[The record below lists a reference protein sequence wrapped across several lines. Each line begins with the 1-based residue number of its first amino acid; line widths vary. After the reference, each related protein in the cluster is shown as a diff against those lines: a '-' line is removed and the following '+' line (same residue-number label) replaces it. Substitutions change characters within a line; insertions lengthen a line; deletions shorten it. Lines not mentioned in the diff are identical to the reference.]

1 MTVNQNVNASNL
13 LLVRSQTAQTTP
25 TDNRKNPDATGFAD
39 VLANSSRK
47 VSAQESNADVKKD
60 NADPDVK
67 QPTDDVKQAH
77 KMTERH
83 AEDGTTESK
92 AVENDTEISN
102 PAVDDDISKEN
113 LEQAVC
119 LLTNVVLF
127 VMDQT
132 QMSFGELNEQLE
144 NLGMDWSDLTNLE
157 GIKDF
162 FLQTKGI
169 DASDLLVD
177 ETLNQELQSF
187 IQEWQD
193 IFAAQDVPVDEV
205 SQIIDS
211 VDEDLLDDM
220 ITTHMIPVEET
231 NGEPVTQRMPDEGR
245 TVQDNV
251 TIFTDSNPKE
261 PVITK
266 VNISN
271 DPAGQQ
277 NESYSQ
283 QDAKN
288 TTEDTVKV
296 QDVTETK
303 EVVNPI
309 LQNIQDALNEVAST
323 EHTDNVNKPQPVVEQ
338 IVEQVRVHMNQ
349 DATSMELQL
358 YPEHLGKIQ
367 IHVVSKDGVMTARI
381 AAETEQA
388 KQAIENGLANLKEA
402 FEQQDLKVEAVEVM
416 VATAG
421 FEKGQD
427 QQEAPQQ
434 KRTGGKTGK
443 LVYSDTEEE
452 ELEEQAETER
462 MRMTGSSVSY
472 TA

>member
-13 LLVRSQTAQTTP
+13 LLVRSGTVQTTS
-25 TDNRKNPDATGFAD
+25 TDNGKNTDATGFAD
-39 VLANSSRK
+39 VLANSSKK
-47 VSAQESNADVKKD
+47 VSVQESNTDVKKD
-60 NADPDVK
+60 NADSGIK
-67 QPTDDVKQAH
+67 QPTDDVKQDH
-77 KMTERH
+77 KITERH
-83 AEDGTTESK
+83 TEDSSTESK
-92 AVENDTEISN
+92 AVEDDTEISN
-102 PAVDDDISKEN
+102 PTVDDDISKEN

-119 LLTNVVLF
+119 LLTNVVFF

-132 QMSFGELNEQLE
+132 QMSFGELNEQLQK
-144 NLGMDWSDLTNLE
+144 LGMDWSDLTNLE

-169 DASDLLVD
+169 DTSDLLVD
-177 ETLNQELQSF
+177 ESLNQEFQSF

-193 IFAAQDVPVDEV
+193 IFATQDVPVDDV

-211 VDEDLLDDM
+211 VDEDLLNDM
-220 ITTHMIPVEET
+220 ITTQMIPVEET
-231 NGEPVTQRMPDEGR
+231 VVEPVTERTPDEGKA
-245 TVQDNV
+245 VQDDAI
-251 TIFTDSNPKE
+251 IFTASNPNE
-261 PVITK
+261 PATTK

-277 NESYSQ
+277 NESYSG
-283 QDAKN
+283 QDAEN
-288 TTEDTVKV
+288 TAEDTVKV

-309 LQNIQDALNEVAST
+309 LQNIQDALNEVTSV
-323 EHTDNVNKPQPVVEQ
+323 EQTDNIDKPQPVVEQ

-402 FEQQDLKVEAVEVM
+402 FEQQDLKVDAVEVM

-427 QQEAPQQ
+427 QQETPEQ
-434 KRTGGKTGK
+434 KRTGGKAGK

-452 ELEEQAETER
+452 DLEEQAETER

>member
-13 LLVRSQTAQTTP
+13 LLVRSQTTQTTP
-25 TDNRKNPDATGFAD
+25 TDNGKNPDATGFAD

-47 VSAQESNADVKKD
+47 VSTQESNADVKKD

-67 QPTDDVKQAH
+67 QPTDDVQQAH

-220 ITTHMIPVEET
+220 ITTQMIPVEET
-231 NGEPVTQRMPDEGR
+231 NGEPVTERMPDEGR
-245 TVQDNV
+245 TVQDNA
-251 TIFTDSNPKE
+251 TIFTDSYPEE

-288 TTEDTVKV
+288 TAEDTVKV

-349 DATSMELQL
+349 DTTSMELQL

-452 ELEEQAETER
+452 ESEEQAETER

>member
-13 LLVRSQTAQTTP
+13 LLVCSRTAQITP
-25 TDNRKNPDATGFAD
+25 TDNGKNSDATGFAD

-47 VSAQESNADVKKD
+47 VSAQESNLDVKKD

-67 QPTDDVKQAH
+67 QPTDNVKQAH
-77 KMTERH
+77 KITERQT
-83 AEDGTTESK
+83 DDSSTESK

-144 NLGMDWSDLTNLE
+144 NLGMDWSDLTNFE

-193 IFAAQDVPVDEV
+193 ILAVQDVPVDDV

-220 ITTHMIPVEET
+220 ITTHVIPVEET
-231 NGEPVTQRMPDEGR
+231 NGEPVTERMPDEGKM
-245 TVQDNV
+245 VQDNAA
-251 TIFTDSNPKE
+251 IFTDSYPKE
-261 PVITK
+261 QVITK

-283 QDAKN
+283 QDAES
-288 TTEDTVKV
+288 TTEDMVKV
-296 QDVTETK
+296 QDITETK

-309 LQNIQDALNEVAST
+309 LQNIQDALNKVTLT

-416 VATAG
+416 VSTAG

-427 QQEAPQQ
+427 QQERPEQ

>member
-13 LLVRSQTAQTTP
+13 LLVRSQTTQTTS
-25 TDNRKNPDATGFAD
+25 TENGKNTDATGFAD

-47 VSAQESNADVKKD
+47 VSTQESNVDVKND
-60 NADPDVK
+60 NADQDVK

-77 KMTERH
+77 KITERH
-83 AEDGTTESK
+83 TEDSSTESK
-92 AVENDTEISN
+92 AVENDTEILN

-119 LLTNVVLF
+119 LLTNVVFF

-132 QMSFGELNEQLE
+132 QMSFGELTEQLE
-144 NLGMDWSDLTNLE
+144 NLGMDWSDLSNLE

-177 ETLNQELQSF
+177 ETLNQELQNF
-187 IQEWQD
+187 IQEWQN
-193 IFAAQDVPVDEV
+193 IFATQDVPVDNV

-220 ITTHMIPVEET
+220 ITTQMIPAEET
-231 NGEPVTQRMPDEGR
+231 VGKPATERMPDEGR
-245 TVQDNV
+245 MVQDNAN
-251 TIFTDSNPKE
+251 IFTDSNPKE
-261 PVITK
+261 QATTK

-271 DPAGQQ
+271 DPAGRQ

-283 QDAKN
+283 QDAES
-288 TTEDTVKV
+288 TTEDMVKV
-296 QDVTETK
+296 QDITETK

-309 LQNIQDALNEVAST
+309 LQNIQNALNEVT
-323 EHTDNVNKPQPVVEQ
+323 PVEHTDNVNKPQPVVEQ

-416 VATAG
+416 VSTAG

-427 QQEAPQQ
+427 QQETPEQ

>member
-13 LLVRSQTAQTTP
+13 LLVRSQTTQTTP
-25 TDNRKNPDATGFAD
+25 TDNGKNPDATGFAD

-47 VSAQESNADVKKD
+47 VSTQESNADVKKD

-127 VMDQT
+127 VMNQT
-132 QMSFGELNEQLE
+132 QMLFGELNEQLE

-193 IFAAQDVPVDEV
+193 IFAAQDVPVDDV

-220 ITTHMIPVEET
+220 ITTQMIPVEET
-231 NGEPVTQRMPDEGR
+231 NGEPVTERMPDEGK
-245 TVQDNV
+245 TVQDNA

-283 QDAKN
+283 QDAES

-309 LQNIQDALNEVAST
+309 LQNIQDALNEVTST

-349 DATSMELQL
+349 DTTSMELQL

>member
-13 LLVRSQTAQTTP
+13 LLVRSQTTQTTP
-25 TDNRKNPDATGFAD
+25 TDNGKNPDATGFAD

-77 KMTERH
+77 KMTEQH

-102 PAVDDDISKEN
+102 PAVEDDISKEN

-127 VMDQT
+127 VMNQT

-193 IFAAQDVPVDEV
+193 IFAAQDVPVDDV

-220 ITTHMIPVEET
+220 ITTQMIPVEET
-231 NGEPVTQRMPDEGR
+231 NGEPVTERMPDEGK
-245 TVQDNV
+245 TVQDNA

-283 QDAKN
+283 QDAES

-349 DATSMELQL
+349 DTTSMELQL

>member
-13 LLVRSQTAQTTP
+13 LLVRSQTTQTTP
-25 TDNRKNPDATGFAD
+25 TDNGKNPDATGFAD

-83 AEDGTTESK
+83 AEDGSTESK

-177 ETLNQELQSF
+177 ETLNQEFQSF

-193 IFAAQDVPVDEV
+193 IFAVQDVPVDEV

-231 NGEPVTQRMPDEGR
+231 NGEPVTERMPDEGR
-245 TVQDNV
+245 TVQDNA

-283 QDAKN
+283 QDAES

-338 IVEQVRVHMNQ
+338 IVEQVRVHMKQ

-427 QQEAPQQ
+427 QQEAPEQ

-452 ELEEQAETER
+452 ESEEQAETER

>member
-13 LLVRSQTAQTTP
+13 LLVRSQTTQTTP
-25 TDNRKNPDATGFAD
+25 TDNGKNPDATGFAD

-60 NADPDVK
+60 NADLDVK

-127 VMDQT
+127 VMNQT

-193 IFAAQDVPVDEV
+193 IFAAQDVPVDDV

-220 ITTHMIPVEET
+220 ITTQMIPVEET
-231 NGEPVTQRMPDEGR
+231 NGEPVTERMPDEGR
-245 TVQDNV
+245 TVQDNA

-283 QDAKN
+283 QDAES

-349 DATSMELQL
+349 DTTSMELQL

-427 QQEAPQQ
+427 QQDTPQQ

>member
-13 LLVRSQTAQTTP
+13 LLVRSQTTQTTP
-25 TDNRKNPDATGFAD
+25 TDNGKNPDATGFAD

-47 VSAQESNADVKKD
+47 VSTQESNADVKKN

-83 AEDGTTESK
+83 TEDGSTESK

-144 NLGMDWSDLTNLE
+144 NLGMDWSELTNLE

-193 IFAAQDVPVDEV
+193 IFAAQDVPVDDV

-220 ITTHMIPVEET
+220 ITTQMIPVEET

-245 TVQDNV
+245 TVQDNA

-283 QDAKN
+283 QDAES

-349 DATSMELQL
+349 DTTSMELQL

-452 ELEEQAETER
+452 ESEEQAETER

>member
-13 LLVRSQTAQTTP
+13 LLVRSGTVQTTS
-25 TDNRKNPDATGFAD
+25 TDNGKNTDATGFAD
-39 VLANSSRK
+39 VLANSSKK
-47 VSAQESNADVKKD
+47 VSVQESNTDVKKD
-60 NADPDVK
+60 NADSGIK
-67 QPTDDVKQAH
+67 QPNDDVKPDS
-77 KMTERH
+77 KITERH
-83 AEDGTTESK
+83 TEDSSTENK

-102 PAVDDDISKEN
+102 VTVDDDISKED

-119 LLTNVVLF
+119 LLTNVIFF

-132 QMSFGELNEQLE
+132 QMSFGELNEQLQK
-144 NLGMDWSDLTNLE
+144 LGMDWSDLDNLD
-157 GIKDF
+157 GMKDF

-177 ETLNQELQSF
+177 ETLNQEFQSF
-187 IQEWQD
+187 IQQWQD
-193 IFAAQDVPVDEV
+193 IFAAQDVPADDV

-211 VDEDLLDDM
+211 VDEDLLNDM
-220 ITTHMIPVEET
+220 ITTQMIPVEET
-231 NGEPVTQRMPDEGR
+231 VVEPVTEKTPNEGKAVR
-245 TVQDNV
+245 DDAIVF
-251 TIFTDSNPKE
+251 TISNPQE
-261 PVITK
+261 PVTTK

-271 DPAGQQ
+271 DSTGQQ
-277 NESYSQ
+277 NESYSE
-283 QDAKN
+283 QDAEGMA
-288 TTEDTVKV
+288 EDAVKV

-309 LQNIQDALNEVAST
+309 LQNIQNALNEVTSV
-323 EHTDNVNKPQPVVEQ
+323 EQTDTIDKPQPVVEQ

-402 FEQQDLKVEAVEVM
+402 FEQQDLKVDAVEVM

-427 QQEAPQQ
+427 QQEAPEQ
-434 KRTGGKTGK
+434 KRTGGKAGK
-443 LVYSDTEEE
+443 LVYSDAEEE
-452 ELEEQAETER
+452 DLEEQAETER

>member
-13 LLVRSQTAQTTP
+13 LLVRSQTTQTTP
-25 TDNRKNPDATGFAD
+25 TDNGKNPDATGFAD

-60 NADPDVK
+60 NADLDVK

-127 VMDQT
+127 VMNQT

-193 IFAAQDVPVDEV
+193 IFAAQDVPVDDV

-220 ITTHMIPVEET
+220 ITTQMIPVEET
-231 NGEPVTQRMPDEGR
+231 NGEPVTERMPDEGK
-245 TVQDNV
+245 TVQDNA

-283 QDAKN
+283 QDAES

-309 LQNIQDALNEVAST
+309 LQNIQDALNEVTST

-349 DATSMELQL
+349 DTTSMELQL

>member
-13 LLVRSQTAQTTP
+13 LLVRSQTTQTTP
-25 TDNRKNPDATGFAD
+25 TDNGKNPDATGFAD

-193 IFAAQDVPVDEV
+193 IFATQDVPVDEV

-349 DATSMELQL
+349 DTTSMELQL

-452 ELEEQAETER
+452 ESEEQAETER

>member
-1 MTVNQNVNASNL
+1 M
-13 LLVRSQTAQTTP
+13 
-25 TDNRKNPDATGFAD
+25 
-39 VLANSSRK
+39 
-47 VSAQESNADVKKD
+47 
-60 NADPDVK
+60 
-67 QPTDDVKQAH
+67 
-77 KMTERH
+77 
-83 AEDGTTESK
+83 
-92 AVENDTEISN
+92 
-102 PAVDDDISKEN
+102 
-113 LEQAVC
+113 
-119 LLTNVVLF
+119 
-127 VMDQT
+127 
-132 QMSFGELNEQLE
+132 
-144 NLGMDWSDLTNLE
+144 
-157 GIKDF
+157 
-162 FLQTKGI
+162 
-169 DASDLLVD
+169 
-177 ETLNQELQSF
+177 
-187 IQEWQD
+187 
-193 IFAAQDVPVDEV
+193 
-205 SQIIDS
+205 
-211 VDEDLLDDM
+211 
-220 ITTHMIPVEET
+220 
-231 NGEPVTQRMPDEGR
+231 
-245 TVQDNV
+245 VQDNAA
-251 TIFTDSNPKE
+251 IFTDSYPKE
-261 PVITK
+261 QVITK

-283 QDAKN
+283 QDAES
-288 TTEDTVKV
+288 TTEDMVKV
-296 QDVTETK
+296 QDITETK

-309 LQNIQDALNEVAST
+309 LQNIQDALNKVTLT

-381 AAETEQA
+381 A
-388 KQAIENGLANLKEA
+388 GLANLKEA

-416 VATAG
+416 VSTAG

-427 QQEAPQQ
+427 QQERPEQ

>member
-13 LLVRSQTAQTTP
+13 LLVRSQTTQTTS
-25 TDNRKNPDATGFAD
+25 TDKGKSTNATGFAD

-47 VSAQESNADVKKD
+47 VSTQESNADVKKD

-193 IFAAQDVPVDEV
+193 IFATQDVPVDEV

-220 ITTHMIPVEET
+220 ITTQMIPVEET

-245 TVQDNV
+245 TVQDNA

-309 LQNIQDALNEVAST
+309 LQNIQDALNEVTST

-349 DATSMELQL
+349 DTTSMELQL

>member
-13 LLVRSQTAQTTP
+13 LLVRSQTTQTTP
-25 TDNRKNPDATGFAD
+25 TDNGKNPDATGFAD

-60 NADPDVK
+60 NADLDVK

-83 AEDGTTESK
+83 TEDGSAESK

-193 IFAAQDVPVDEV
+193 IFAAQDVPVDNV

-220 ITTHMIPVEET
+220 ITTQMIPAEET
-231 NGEPVTQRMPDEGR
+231 NGEPVTERMPDKGR

-261 PVITK
+261 TVITK

-283 QDAKN
+283 QDAES

-349 DATSMELQL
+349 DTTSMELQL

-452 ELEEQAETER
+452 ESEEQAETER

>member
-13 LLVRSQTAQTTP
+13 LLVRSQTTQTTP
-25 TDNRKNPDATGFAD
+25 TDNGKNPDATGFAD

-187 IQEWQD
+187 IQEWRD
-193 IFAAQDVPVDEV
+193 IFAAQDVPVDDV

-220 ITTHMIPVEET
+220 ITTQMIPVEET
-231 NGEPVTQRMPDEGR
+231 NGKPVTQRMPDEGR
-245 TVQDNV
+245 TVQDNA

-283 QDAKN
+283 QDAES

-309 LQNIQDALNEVAST
+309 LQNIQDALNEVTST

-349 DATSMELQL
+349 DTTSMELQL

-452 ELEEQAETER
+452 ESEEQAETER

>member
-13 LLVRSQTAQTTP
+13 LLVRSQTTQTTP
-25 TDNRKNPDATGFAD
+25 TDNGKNPDATGFAD

-83 AEDGTTESK
+83 TEDGSTESK
-92 AVENDTEISN
+92 AVENDTDISN
-102 PAVDDDISKEN
+102 PAVEDDISKEN

-193 IFAAQDVPVDEV
+193 IFAAQDVPVDDV

-220 ITTHMIPVEET
+220 ITTQMIPVEET
-231 NGEPVTQRMPDEGR
+231 NWEPVTERMPDEGR

-349 DATSMELQL
+349 DTTSMELQL

-443 LVYSDTEEE
+443 LVYSDTEDE

>member
-13 LLVRSQTAQTTP
+13 LLVRSQTTQTTP
-25 TDNRKNPDATGFAD
+25 TDNGKNPDATGFAD

-67 QPTDDVKQAH
+67 QSTDDVKQAH

-83 AEDGTTESK
+83 TEDGSTESK

-220 ITTHMIPVEET
+220 ITTQMIPVEET
-231 NGEPVTQRMPDEGR
+231 NGEPVTERMPDEGR

-251 TIFTDSNPKE
+251 TIFTDSNSKE
-261 PVITK
+261 TVITK

-283 QDAKN
+283 QDAES

-309 LQNIQDALNEVAST
+309 LQNIQDALNEVASI

-452 ELEEQAETER
+452 ESEEQAETER

>member
-13 LLVRSQTAQTTP
+13 LLVRSQTTQTTP
-25 TDNRKNPDATGFAD
+25 TDNGKNPDATGFAD

-127 VMDQT
+127 VMNQT

-193 IFAAQDVPVDEV
+193 IFAAQDVPVDDV

-220 ITTHMIPVEET
+220 ITTQMIPVEET
-231 NGEPVTQRMPDEGR
+231 NGEPVTERMPDEGK
-245 TVQDNV
+245 TVQDNA

-283 QDAKN
+283 QDAES

-452 ELEEQAETER
+452 ESEEQAETER

>member
-13 LLVRSQTAQTTP
+13 LLVRSQTTQTTP
-25 TDNRKNPDATGFAD
+25 TDNGKNPDATGFAD

-60 NADPDVK
+60 NADLDVK

-102 PAVDDDISKEN
+102 PAVEDDISKEN

-193 IFAAQDVPVDEV
+193 IFAAQDVPVDDV

-220 ITTHMIPVEET
+220 ITTQMIPVEET

-245 TVQDNV
+245 TVQDNA
-251 TIFTDSNPKE
+251 TIFTDSNPEE

-277 NESYSQ
+277 NELYSQ

-349 DATSMELQL
+349 DTTSMELQL

-427 QQEAPQQ
+427 QQEAPEQ

>member
-13 LLVRSQTAQTTP
+13 LLVRSQTTQTTP
-25 TDNRKNPDATGFAD
+25 TDNGKNPDATGFAD

-47 VSAQESNADVKKD
+47 VSTQESNADVKKD

-83 AEDGTTESK
+83 TEDGSTESK

-193 IFAAQDVPVDEV
+193 IFAAQDVPVDDV

-220 ITTHMIPVEET
+220 ITTQMIPVEET

-245 TVQDNV
+245 TVQDNA
-251 TIFTDSNPKE
+251 TIFTDSNPEE

-283 QDAKN
+283 QDAES

-309 LQNIQDALNEVAST
+309 LQNIQDALNEVTST

-349 DATSMELQL
+349 DTTSMELQL

-452 ELEEQAETER
+452 ESEEQAETER

>member
-13 LLVRSQTAQTTP
+13 LLVRSQTTQTTS
-25 TDNRKNPDATGFAD
+25 TDKGKSTDATGFAD

-193 IFAAQDVPVDEV
+193 IFAAQDVPVDDV

-220 ITTHMIPVEET
+220 ITTQMIPVEET
-231 NGEPVTQRMPDEGR
+231 NGEPATQRMPDEGK
-245 TVQDNV
+245 TVQDNA

-283 QDAKN
+283 QDAES

-309 LQNIQDALNEVAST
+309 LQNIQDALNEVTST

-349 DATSMELQL
+349 DTTSMELQL

-402 FEQQDLKVEAVEVM
+402 FEQRDLKVEAVEVM

-427 QQEAPQQ
+427 QQETPEQ
-434 KRTGGKTGK
+434 KRAGGKTGK

-452 ELEEQAETER
+452 ESEEQAETER

>member
-13 LLVRSQTAQTTP
+13 LLVRSQTTQTTP
-25 TDNRKNPDATGFAD
+25 TDNGKNPDATGFAD

-193 IFAAQDVPVDEV
+193 IFATQDVPVDEV

-283 QDAKN
+283 QDAES

-309 LQNIQDALNEVAST
+309 LQNIQDALNEVTST

-349 DATSMELQL
+349 DTTSMELQL

-452 ELEEQAETER
+452 ESEEQAETER

>member
-13 LLVRSQTAQTTP
+13 LLVRSQTTQTTP
-25 TDNRKNPDATGFAD
+25 TDNGKNPDATGFAD

-60 NADPDVK
+60 NADLDVK

-83 AEDGTTESK
+83 TEDSSTESK

-193 IFAAQDVPVDEV
+193 IFAAQDVPVDDV

-220 ITTHMIPVEET
+220 ITTQMIPVEET

-245 TVQDNV
+245 TVQDNA
-251 TIFTDSNPKE
+251 TIFTDSNPEE

-309 LQNIQDALNEVAST
+309 LQNIQDALNEVTST

-349 DATSMELQL
+349 DTTSMELQL

-443 LVYSDTEEE
+443 LVYSDTEDE

>member
-13 LLVRSQTAQTTP
+13 LLVRSQTTQTTP
-25 TDNRKNPDATGFAD
+25 TDNGKNPDATGFAD

-47 VSAQESNADVKKD
+47 VSTQESNADVKKD

-83 AEDGTTESK
+83 TEDGSTESK

-193 IFAAQDVPVDEV
+193 IFAVQDVPVDEV

-231 NGEPVTQRMPDEGR
+231 NGEPVTERMPDEGR
-245 TVQDNV
+245 TVQDNA

-283 QDAKN
+283 QDAES

-349 DATSMELQL
+349 DTTSMELQL

-427 QQEAPQQ
+427 RQEAPEQ

-452 ELEEQAETER
+452 ESEEQAETER

>member
-13 LLVRSQTAQTTP
+13 LLVRSQTTQTTP
-25 TDNRKNPDATGFAD
+25 TDNGKNPDATGFAD

-47 VSAQESNADVKKD
+47 VSTQESNADVKKN

-83 AEDGTTESK
+83 TEDGSTESK

-144 NLGMDWSDLTNLE
+144 NLGMDWSELTNLE

-193 IFAAQDVPVDEV
+193 IFAAQDVPVDDV

-220 ITTHMIPVEET
+220 ITTQMIPVEET

-245 TVQDNV
+245 TVQDNA

-283 QDAKN
+283 QDAES

-349 DATSMELQL
+349 DTTSMELQL

-443 LVYSDTEEE
+443 LVYSDTEDE

>member
-13 LLVRSQTAQTTP
+13 LLVRSQTTQTTS
-25 TDNRKNPDATGFAD
+25 TENGKNTDATGFAD

-47 VSAQESNADVKKD
+47 VSTQESNVDVKND
-60 NADPDVK
+60 NADQDVK

-77 KMTERH
+77 KITERH
-83 AEDGTTESK
+83 TEDSSTESK
-92 AVENDTEISN
+92 AVENDTEILN

-119 LLTNVVLF
+119 LLTNVVFF

-132 QMSFGELNEQLE
+132 QMSFGELTEQLE
-144 NLGMDWSDLTNLE
+144 NLGMDWSDLSNLE
-157 GIKDF
+157 GVKDF
-162 FLQTKGI
+162 FMQTKGI

-177 ETLNQELQSF
+177 ETLNQELQNF
-187 IQEWQD
+187 IQEWQN
-193 IFAAQDVPVDEV
+193 IFETQDVPVDNV

-220 ITTHMIPVEET
+220 ITTQMIPAEET
-231 NGEPVTQRMPDEGR
+231 VGKPATERMPDEGR
-245 TVQDNV
+245 MVQDNAN
-251 TIFTDSNPKE
+251 IFTDSNPKE
-261 PVITK
+261 QATTK

-271 DPAGQQ
+271 DLAGRQ

-283 QDAKN
+283 QDAES
-288 TTEDTVKV
+288 TTEDMVKV
-296 QDVTETK
+296 QDITETK

-309 LQNIQDALNEVAST
+309 LQNIQNALNEVT
-323 EHTDNVNKPQPVVEQ
+323 PVEHTDNVNKPQPVVEQ

-416 VATAG
+416 VSTAG

-427 QQEAPQQ
+427 QQETPEQ

>member
-13 LLVRSQTAQTTP
+13 LLVRSQTTQTTP
-25 TDNRKNPDATGFAD
+25 TDNEKNPDATGFAD
-39 VLANSSRK
+39 ILANSSRK

-193 IFAAQDVPVDEV
+193 IFATQDVPVDEV

-220 ITTHMIPVEET
+220 ITTQMIPVEET

-245 TVQDNV
+245 TVQDNA
-251 TIFTDSNPKE
+251 TIFTDSNPEE

-349 DATSMELQL
+349 DTTSMELQL

-427 QQEAPQQ
+427 QQEAPEQ

-452 ELEEQAETER
+452 ESEEQAETER

>member
-1 MTVNQNVNASNL
+1 M
-13 LLVRSQTAQTTP
+13 
-25 TDNRKNPDATGFAD
+25 
-39 VLANSSRK
+39 
-47 VSAQESNADVKKD
+47 
-60 NADPDVK
+60 
-67 QPTDDVKQAH
+67 
-77 KMTERH
+77 
-83 AEDGTTESK
+83 
-92 AVENDTEISN
+92 
-102 PAVDDDISKEN
+102 
-113 LEQAVC
+113 
-119 LLTNVVLF
+119 
-127 VMDQT
+127 
-132 QMSFGELNEQLE
+132 
-144 NLGMDWSDLTNLE
+144 
-157 GIKDF
+157 
-162 FLQTKGI
+162 
-169 DASDLLVD
+169 D

-193 IFAAQDVPVDEV
+193 ILAAQDVPVDDV

-231 NGEPVTQRMPDEGR
+231 NGEPVTERMPDEGK
-245 TVQDNV
+245 TVQDNAA
-251 TIFTDSNPKE
+251 IFTDSYPKE
-261 PVITK
+261 QVITK

-283 QDAKN
+283 QDAES
-288 TTEDTVKV
+288 TTEDMVKV
-296 QDVTETK
+296 QDITETK

-309 LQNIQDALNEVAST
+309 LQNIQDALNKVTST

-416 VATAG
+416 VSTAG

-427 QQEAPQQ
+427 QQETPEQ

>member
-13 LLVRSQTAQTTP
+13 LLVRSQTTQTTP
-25 TDNRKNPDATGFAD
+25 TDNGKNPDATGFAD

-77 KMTERH
+77 KMTERQT
-83 AEDGTTESK
+83 EDGSTESK

-251 TIFTDSNPKE
+251 TIFTDSNPEE

-309 LQNIQDALNEVAST
+309 LQNIQDALNEVTST

-349 DATSMELQL
+349 DTTSMELQL

-367 IHVVSKDGVMTARI
+367 IHVVSKDGVMNARI

-452 ELEEQAETER
+452 ESEEQAETER

>member
-1 MTVNQNVNASNL
+1 
-13 LLVRSQTAQTTP
+13 
-25 TDNRKNPDATGFAD
+25 
-39 VLANSSRK
+39 
-47 VSAQESNADVKKD
+47 
-60 NADPDVK
+60 
-67 QPTDDVKQAH
+67 
-77 KMTERH
+77 
-83 AEDGTTESK
+83 
-92 AVENDTEISN
+92 
-102 PAVDDDISKEN
+102 
-113 LEQAVC
+113 
-119 LLTNVVLF
+119 
-127 VMDQT
+127 
-132 QMSFGELNEQLE
+132 MSFGELNEQLE
-144 NLGMDWSDLTNLE
+144 NLGMDWSDLTNFE

-193 IFAAQDVPVDEV
+193 ILAAQDVPVDDV

-231 NGEPVTQRMPDEGR
+231 NGEPVTERMPDEGK
-245 TVQDNV
+245 TVQDNAAV
-251 TIFTDSNPKE
+251 FTDSYPKE
-261 PVITK
+261 QVITK

-283 QDAKN
+283 QDAES
-288 TTEDTVKV
+288 TTEDMVKV
-296 QDVTETK
+296 QDITETK

-309 LQNIQDALNEVAST
+309 LQNIQDALNKVTST

-416 VATAG
+416 VSTAG

-427 QQEAPQQ
+427 QQETPEQ

>member
-13 LLVRSQTAQTTP
+13 LLVRSQTTQTTP
-25 TDNRKNPDATGFAD
+25 TDNGKNPDATGFAD

-47 VSAQESNADVKKD
+47 VSTQESNADVKKD

-245 TVQDNV
+245 TVQDNA

-349 DATSMELQL
+349 DTTSMELQL

-427 QQEAPQQ
+427 QQDTPEQ

>member
-13 LLVRSQTAQTTP
+13 LLVRSQTTQTTS
-25 TDNRKNPDATGFAD
+25 TENGKNTDATGFAD

-47 VSAQESNADVKKD
+47 VSTQESNVDVKND
-60 NADPDVK
+60 NADQDVK

-77 KMTERH
+77 KITERH
-83 AEDGTTESK
+83 TEDSSTESK
-92 AVENDTEISN
+92 AVENDTEILN

-119 LLTNVVLF
+119 LLTNVVFF

-132 QMSFGELNEQLE
+132 QMSFGELTEQLE
-144 NLGMDWSDLTNLE
+144 NLGMDWSDLSNLE

-162 FLQTKGI
+162 FLQAKGI

-177 ETLNQELQSF
+177 ETLNQELQNF
-187 IQEWQD
+187 IQEWQN
-193 IFAAQDVPVDEV
+193 IFATQDVPVDNV

-220 ITTHMIPVEET
+220 ITTQMIPTEET
-231 NGEPVTQRMPDEGR
+231 VGKPATERMPDEGR
-245 TVQDNV
+245 MVQDNAN
-251 TIFTDSNPKE
+251 IFTDSNPKE
-261 PVITK
+261 QATTK

-271 DPAGQQ
+271 DPAGRQ

-283 QDAKN
+283 QDAES
-288 TTEDTVKV
+288 TTEDMVKV
-296 QDVTETK
+296 QDITETK

-309 LQNIQDALNEVAST
+309 LQNIQNALNEVT
-323 EHTDNVNKPQPVVEQ
+323 PVEHTDNVNKPQPVVEQ

-416 VATAG
+416 VSTAG

-427 QQEAPQQ
+427 QQETPEQ

>member
-13 LLVRSQTAQTTP
+13 LLVRSQTTQTTP
-25 TDNRKNPDATGFAD
+25 TDNGKNPDATGFAD
-39 VLANSSRK
+39 ILANSSRK

-193 IFAAQDVPVDEV
+193 IFAAQDVPVDDV

-211 VDEDLLDDM
+211 VDENLLDDM
-220 ITTHMIPVEET
+220 ITTQMIPVEET
-231 NGEPVTQRMPDEGR
+231 NGEPVTERMPDEGR
-245 TVQDNV
+245 TVQDNA
-251 TIFTDSNPKE
+251 TIFTDSNPEE

-283 QDAKN
+283 QDTES

-349 DATSMELQL
+349 DTTSMELQL

-443 LVYSDTEEE
+443 LVYSDTEDE

>member
-13 LLVRSQTAQTTP
+13 LLVRSQTTQTTP
-25 TDNRKNPDATGFAD
+25 ADNGKNPDATGFAD
-39 VLANSSRK
+39 ILANSSRK

-193 IFAAQDVPVDEV
+193 IFAAQDVPVDDV

-220 ITTHMIPVEET
+220 ITTQMIPVEET

-245 TVQDNV
+245 TVQDNA

-261 PVITK
+261 TVITK

-283 QDAKN
+283 QDAES
-288 TTEDTVKV
+288 TTEDAVKV

-349 DATSMELQL
+349 DTTSMELQL

-452 ELEEQAETER
+452 ESEEQAETER

>member
-13 LLVRSQTAQTTP
+13 LLVRSQTTQTTP
-25 TDNRKNPDATGFAD
+25 TDNGKNPDATGFAD

-47 VSAQESNADVKKD
+47 VSTQESNADVKKD

-83 AEDGTTESK
+83 TEDGSTESK

-162 FLQTKGI
+162 FLQTKEI

-177 ETLNQELQSF
+177 ETLNQEFQSF

-193 IFAAQDVPVDEV
+193 IFAVQDVPVDEV

-231 NGEPVTQRMPDEGR
+231 NGEPVTERMPDEGR
-245 TVQDNV
+245 TVQDNA

-283 QDAKN
+283 QDAES

-349 DATSMELQL
+349 DTTSMELQL

-427 QQEAPQQ
+427 QQEAPEQ

-452 ELEEQAETER
+452 ESEEQAETER